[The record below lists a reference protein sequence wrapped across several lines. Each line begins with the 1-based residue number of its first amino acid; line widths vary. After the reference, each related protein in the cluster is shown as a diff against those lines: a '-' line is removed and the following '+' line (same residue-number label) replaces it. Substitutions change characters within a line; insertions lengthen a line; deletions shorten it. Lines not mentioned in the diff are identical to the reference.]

1 MFITIEGIDGSGKS
15 TQARRL
21 AARLRREG
29 KKVTETHEPGDWPQG
44 DILRAL
50 LLNGRL
56 RHPMTEIMLFVAD
69 RCEHVAQVIQPALD
83 QGEFVVCDRYNDS
96 TRAYQCWGRGL
107 KEDILESLIKWCGI
121 PEPDLTVWLDLP
133 VEEARKR
140 MAGRGGSDRIEG
152 EDLKFHEAVA
162 RGFKELAERNGSR
175 FFRVDARAGE
185 DEIEETIFSELKRR
199 CVI

>member
-1 MFITIEGIDGSGKS
+1 
-15 TQARRL
+15 
-21 AARLRREG
+21 
-29 KKVTETHEPGDWPQG
+29 
-44 DILRAL
+44 
-50 LLNGRL
+50 
-56 RHPMTEIMLFVAD
+56 
-69 RCEHVAQVIQPALD
+69 
-83 QGEFVVCDRYNDS
+83 
-96 TRAYQCWGRGL
+96 
-107 KEDILESLIKWCGI
+107 
-121 PEPDLTVWLDLP
+121 
-133 VEEARKR
+133 